1 MAETPKLVHKT
12 PWANTPTSDL
22 WQSFQQGDRSAFQHV
37 YRTHV
42 NDLYNYGMKIVPDDG
57 MVKDCIQE
65 LFLDLWRTKSRL
77 AKVSNIKYYL
87 LKALRWKIIHQKT
100 KNDAVHHISP
110 YDAAGQE
117 FAVPSY
123 ERQLIDKQTKE
134 ADNAALARAFKQ
146 LPDRQREVLTL
157 VFYQKLSYEE
167 VSTVMA
173 INVKSIYTLVWKA
186 FNTLK
191 RHMS

>member
-1 MAETPKLVHKT
+1 
-12 PWANTPTSDL
+12 
-22 WQSFQQGDRSAFQHV
+22 
-37 YRTHV
+37 
-42 NDLYNYGMKIVPDDG
+42 MKIVPDDG